1 MMLERI
7 ELFEKRQK
15 ERDEILMKSLRKSQE
30 TQKCWLPLA
39 RKMVAILEVNILSK
53 QTYSKMT

>member
-15 ERDEILMKSLRKSQE
+15 ERDEMLMKSLRESQE
-30 TQKCWLPLA
+30 TQNANYGPLF
-39 RKMVAILEVNILSK
+39 RLYER
-53 QTYSKMT
+53 

>member
-15 ERDEILMKSLRKSQE
+15 ERDEILMKSLRESQE
-30 TQKCWLPLA
+30 IQKMLA
-39 RKMVAILEVNILSK
+39 AVRKK
-53 QTYSKMT
+53 K

>member
-15 ERDEILMKSLRKSQE
+15 ERDEMLMKSLRESQE
-30 TQKCWLPLA
+30 TQKNAGRRPQE
-39 RKMVAILEVNILSK
+39 KVVAILEMIFLV
-53 QTYSKMT
+53 Y